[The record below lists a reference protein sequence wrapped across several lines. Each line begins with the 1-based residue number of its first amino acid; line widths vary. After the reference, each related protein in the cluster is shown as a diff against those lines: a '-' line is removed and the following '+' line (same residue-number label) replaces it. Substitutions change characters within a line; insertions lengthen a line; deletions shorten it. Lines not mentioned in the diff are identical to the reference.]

1 MPADYWNMQKM
12 LKVLKVGFQL
22 VVPVETY
29 YLLRMNMYR
38 VTSLILLMPVQYTL
52 YTIHYT
58 LYTIHYTLY
67 TQSHSSEQ
75 SLLIVCYIAHAFRE
89 IIGNTKHMHLSEHF
103 SIEIQ

>member
-67 TQSHSSEQ
+67 TIHYTLYTIHYTLYTIHTE
-75 SLLIVCYIAHAFRE
+75 SL
-89 IIGNTKHMHLSEHF
+89 
-103 SIEIQ
+103 